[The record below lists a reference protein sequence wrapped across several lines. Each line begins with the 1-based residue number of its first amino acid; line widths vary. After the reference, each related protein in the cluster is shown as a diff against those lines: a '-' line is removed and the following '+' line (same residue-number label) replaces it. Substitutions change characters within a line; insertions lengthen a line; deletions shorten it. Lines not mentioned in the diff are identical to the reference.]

1 MPNQSNHLKANSKL
15 LKNPRKGANILKAA
29 ESIFAE
35 KGFQSATIS
44 DIAKKAKVS
53 EATIY
58 DYFSSKEEL
67 LFAIPAQTIKEYHEK
82 NNEILPYIPGAANKL
97 RFLVKRH
104 LGLYAKN
111 PDYANVVMLNLKV
124 NRNFL
129 KTEAYGVI
137 QSSAKKYIQ
146 VIKEGIQNNEFRSDI
161 NPYLVRSMIWG
172 TIEHSV
178 TRRSMLGEPDDLM
191 TLADEIFET
200 IFAGIRVIK
209 NEPAININ
217 VSLQNSDLGERLK
230 F

>member
-1 MPNQSNHLKANSKL
+1 MSSQPDNSKTHTKL
-15 LKNPRKGANILKAA
+15 LRNPRKGAKILKAA

-58 DYFSSKEEL
+58 EYFTSKEEL

-82 NNEILPYIPGAANKL
+82 NIEILPYIQGAANKL

-104 LGLYAKN
+104 LGLYADD

-129 KTEAYGVI
+129 KTEAYKIV
-137 QSSAKKYIQ
+137 QSSAKKYIH
-146 VIKEGIQNNEFRSDI
+146 VIKEGIQNGEFRSDI
-161 NPYLVRSMIWG
+161 NPYLVRSIIWG

-178 TRRSMLGEPDDLM
+178 TRRSMIGVPQYLLG
-191 TLADEIFET
+191 LADDIYDT
-200 IFAGIRVIK
+200 IFAGIRTQK
-209 NEPAININ
+209 NEPAINVN
-217 VSLQNSDLGERLK
+217 VTLQNGE
-230 F
+230 

>member
-1 MPNQSNHLKANSKL
+1 MPHQPDHPKTNKKL
-15 LKNPRKGANILKAA
+15 LKNPRKGASILKAA
-29 ESIFAE
+29 EGIFAE
-35 KGFQSATIS
+35 KGFQAATIS

-82 NNEILPYIPGAANKL
+82 NNEILLYITGAANKL
-97 RFLVKRH
+97 RFLIKRH
-104 LGLYAKN
+104 LGLYADN

-129 KTEAYGVI
+129 KTEAYGII

-146 VIKEGIQNNEFRSDI
+146 VIKEGIQNGEFRPDI
-161 NPYLVRSMIWG
+161 NPYLVRSMLWG

-178 TRRSMLGEPDDLM
+178 TRRSMLGEPNDLM
-191 TLADEIFET
+191 ALADELHDT
-200 IFAGIRVIK
+200 IFAGIRALEK
-209 NEPAININ
+209 ESAINVN
-217 VSLQNSDLGERLK
+217 VTLQNNA
-230 F
+230 